1 MTTCTSVMRF
11 RGCAYKRIIMAASTT
26 GCTHR
31 DTRMAISGCRMKCF
45 PGARMT
51 GATVSRCRVA
61 YSRTNKNSCAG
72 IMTTCTRIMDRSIC
86 RINKRGITVTV
97 STARCTYYRDAC
109 MARIRCMGSLPGA
122 RMTGSTI
129 GRGWVANGGA
139 DKSSRTCIMTTCTSV
154 MRFRGCTYKRVIM
167 AVGTTRCTHRD
178 TRMAIPG
185 CRVDCAPGARMAG
198 GTIGRGRVAYS

>member
-1 MTTCTSVMRF
+1 MTV
-11 RGCAYKRIIMAASTT
+11 STT
-26 GCTHR
+26 RCAHR

-129 GRGWVANGGA
+129 GRGRVANGGA
-139 DKSSRTCIMTTCTSV
+139 DKNSCAGIMAARTCV
-154 MRFRGCTYKRVIM
+154 MRFGCCTYKCVIM
-167 AVGTTRCTHRD
+167 AVT
-178 TRMAIPG
+178 A
-185 CRVDCAPGARMAG
+185 
-198 GTIGRGRVAYS
+198 